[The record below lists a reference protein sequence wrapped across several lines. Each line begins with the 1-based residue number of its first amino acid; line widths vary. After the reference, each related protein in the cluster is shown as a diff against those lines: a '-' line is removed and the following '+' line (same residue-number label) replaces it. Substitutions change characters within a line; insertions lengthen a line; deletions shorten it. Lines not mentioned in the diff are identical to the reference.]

1 MTVACALA
9 HRRTHT
15 YADAPTR
22 GVRVWSNIHPFTTT
36 NKMPII
42 QAAHAAELSAAKPRT
57 QGEMNNKTPRTTER
71 YSGIQAAL
79 TKASAT
85 SARITPS
92 TRETQFCQ
100 CVHAFIATTSFL
112 LCNRAEFC
120 EKHGGGHYLGLR

>member
-42 QAAHAAELSAAKPRT
+42 QAAQELAVFVAVP
-57 QGEMNNKTPRTTER
+57 KTH
-71 YSGIQAAL
+71 GVI
-79 TKASAT
+79 K
-85 SARITPS
+85 RITPS

-120 EKHGGGHYLGLR
+120 EKHGGGHYLGL